1 MTHHDTSTVHR
12 PPSAVVVIGAGPC
25 GLAAA
30 IALKQAG
37 IPSVVF
43 EQGCLVS
50 SVSQY
55 PTYITFFS
63 TAEKISIGGLPF
75 PIAGDKPTR
84 RDAMAYYR
92 AATAHYALDVRQYE
106 RVVGVQRDGAEFVV
120 TTEPRGAERRETR
133 ARAVVVATGYFGTPN
148 TLGVPGEELPHVTH
162 FFREGHDGFQQ
173 DVVVVGG
180 GNSAVEA
187 ALDLLRCGARPTIV
201 HFGPTWDKNIKPWVL
216 PDVTNR
222 IADGSI
228 GVRWNARVTEI
239 RPREVVLRTDGG
251 DEVLPAS
258 LVYLMTGYTPHG
270 TLLEQLGVPV
280 DTLTGVPAHDP
291 ATMETP
297 VPGVFIAGVLAS
309 GYDANKIFIEN
320 GRDHGALIAK
330 ALV

>member
-106 RVVGVQRDGAEFVV
+106 RVVGVQRDGAE
-120 TTEPRGAERRETR
+120 
-133 ARAVVVATGYFGTPN
+133 
-148 TLGVPGEELPHVTH
+148 
-162 FFREGHDGFQQ
+162 
-173 DVVVVGG
+173 
-180 GNSAVEA
+180 
-187 ALDLLRCGARPTIV
+187 
-201 HFGPTWDKNIKPWVL
+201 
-216 PDVTNR
+216 
-222 IADGSI
+222 
-228 GVRWNARVTEI
+228 
-239 RPREVVLRTDGG
+239 
-251 DEVLPAS
+251 
-258 LVYLMTGYTPHG
+258 
-270 TLLEQLGVPV
+270 
-280 DTLTGVPAHDP
+280 
-291 ATMETP
+291 
-297 VPGVFIAGVLAS
+297 
-309 GYDANKIFIEN
+309 
-320 GRDHGALIAK
+320 
-330 ALV
+330 